1 MGLHTGCWSML
12 AQPDGA
18 KHPLMMH
25 LNQMSDEV
33 GLWQECSPGRS
44 VLPFTGRVSL
54 QAP

>member
-1 MGLHTGCWSML
+1 MGLHTGCLSML

-25 LNQMSDEV
+25 LNKMSAKV
-33 GLWQECSPGRS
+33 GLWRECSPSKS

-54 QAP
+54 QVP